1 MYIMYSFSFHH
12 VHIIHESVRDYN
24 VTMAWH
30 FSFNIYGQS
39 CMVQASYC
47 YVSNCLFQ
55 GANIIYGYLINNEVT
70 EYKST
75 T

>member
-1 MYIMYSFSFHH
+1 M
-12 VHIIHESVRDYN
+12 HIIHESVRDYN

-55 GANIIYGYLINNEVT
+55 GANIIHGYLINNEVT